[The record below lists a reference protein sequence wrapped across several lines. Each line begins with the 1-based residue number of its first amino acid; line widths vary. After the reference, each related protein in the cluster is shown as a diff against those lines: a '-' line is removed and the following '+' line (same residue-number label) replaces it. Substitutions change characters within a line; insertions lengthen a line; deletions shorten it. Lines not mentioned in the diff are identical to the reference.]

1 MTLVVVNPTTVRSRQ
16 PPLYASFLFL
26 AIYVGDLLPEQW
38 FTNTSSWLANE
49 KLMFVKTKLTN
60 ESFVHIEVMKV
71 NCMRKLKK

>member
-1 MTLVVVNPTTVRSRQ
+1 M
-16 PPLYASFLFL
+16 YASFLFL

-60 ESFVHIEVMKV
+60 ESFVLIEVVKV
-71 NCMRKLKK
+71 NCMRKLKQ